1 MVPLEIIPPRSKP
14 KIEPDYLLSTL
25 NIPTKI
31 EGSENFS
38 STRIH
43 GPVHGSLVTTQVQ
56 V

>member
-14 KIEPDYLLSTL
+14 KNRTTL
-25 NIPTKI
+25 FAFNVEHPNQDR
-31 EGSENFS
+31 SENFS

-56 V
+56 I